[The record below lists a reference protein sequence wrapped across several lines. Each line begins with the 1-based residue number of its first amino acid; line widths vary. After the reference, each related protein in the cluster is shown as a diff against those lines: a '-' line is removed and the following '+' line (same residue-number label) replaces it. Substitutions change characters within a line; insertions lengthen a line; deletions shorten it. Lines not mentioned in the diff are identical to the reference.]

1 MKNACFDWNTYYFNL
16 RKIYWEEKKNV
27 KQVSPPFPQRLC
39 CRNKW
44 QHHMSLA
51 SLSISQCFLIQYND
65 LTTLINISNLSFW
78 TPLILYLLGC
88 SYCTFWVAQS
98 LYLTQKKQEQLL
110 FIIDRYKL
118 DNEWYKSPGSYFV
131 NLM

>member
-1 MKNACFDWNTYYFNL
+1 
-16 RKIYWEEKKNV
+16 
-27 KQVSPPFPQRLC
+27 
-39 CRNKW
+39 
-44 QHHMSLA
+44 MSLA

-88 SYCTFWVAQS
+88 SIFVFD
-98 LYLTQKKQEQLL
+98 QKKQEQLL